1 MQALFSELVKLS
13 LVGSLFA
20 VAVILL
26 RFVFRKA
33 PKWFFC
39 LLWGMVA
46 LRLICPFSIESQ
58 FSLVP
63 DRLASGQMIAVVGS
77 EQIGQTTTLYLYEG
91 NAPEADQQPLAVW
104 DADKDSLG
112 APKTVGNTVFPIL
125 GWIWMAG
132 MVLMFAYTAVS
143 YLVLRKRMEEA
154 TRLRD
159 NIWQCEQV
167 DSPFV
172 LGIIKPKIYLPYAIT
187 ESDMTN
193 VIAHEQ
199 AHIRRKDHWWKPIGF
214 LLLSVY
220 WFNPVLWLAYILLCR
235 DIEAAC
241 DEKVIKHMRKDEMQ
255 AYSTAL
261 LNCSIHRRRIAA
273 CPLAFGEVGVKERV
287 KSVMHYKKPALWIV
301 VAAVVT
307 GVAVAVCLL
316 TDPMGSGYSRVEKI
330 TNQKGYS
337 IVNQES
343 ERITLSLSTADLPDS
358 IYTET
363 GCEFED
369 GQIIAYDDGANQ
381 IYLKG
386 VRYSNEG
393 TDNLYFYF
401 EFEYDLPRDGGQ
413 LLYPHFIMEDGI
425 TYATYVEAGK
435 LTQAGTLRTETDQ
448 MENAVRFR
456 EQDSNGRQRIWFYV
470 STDAIKQI
478 DGAFAFD
485 IRINQIT
492 YLRDGAASEIL
503 TSYVGSGKSGSVKVA
518 GTSSAAD
525 ESEFTLEVFLP
536 KTNLSQPG
544 QILTDKI
551 AEDWERF
558 DQMDQL
564 DQHASSHIPGT
575 VYINTDTWA
584 ACENAVGV
592 AVANPLEHMD
602 WLEKTGYFGM
612 ESVEPSV
619 PATHV
624 KATAYAT
631 QSTARKLSRVDIQ
644 SGYSSG
650 NVRITLTATICA
662 EDCTFTTGSI
672 TRGYATFT
680 QEETTTGSG
689 IPVIVVT
696 TDKENNLGYYND
708 GWCEQEAYWVE
719 GNLFYNL
726 RVVGDQENP
735 DEMKSTLQKLLCEL

>member
-1 MQALFSELVKLS
+1 MQELFSELVKLS
-13 LVGSLFA
+13 LIGSLFA

-58 FSLVP
+58 LSLVP
-63 DRLASGQMIAVVGS
+63 DNLANGQILSNVENAY
-77 EQIGQTTTLYLYEG
+77 IGQVEILGIYYNATPEINWQPIGSFVAEEGTL
-91 NAPEADQQPLAVW
+91 QPA
-104 DADKDSLG
+104 
-112 APKTVGNTVFPIL
+112 KTVGNTVFPVL
-125 GWIWMAG
+125 GWIWLAG

-187 ESDMTN
+187 DSDMVN

-214 LLLSVY
+214 LILSVH
-220 WFNPVLWLAYILLCR
+220 WFNPILWLAYILLCR

-241 DEKVIKHMRKDEMQ
+241 DEKVVKHMGKEEMQ

-287 KSVMHYKKPALWIV
+287 KSVMHYKKPTLWIV

-316 TDPMGSGYSRVEKI
+316 TDPVGPGYSRVQKI
-330 TNQKGYS
+330 TSQEGYS
-337 IVNQES
+337 IVEQETVPV
-343 ERITLSLSTADLPDS
+343 TLSLSTADLPDS

-369 GQIIAYDDGANQ
+369 GQIIAYDDSANQ

-413 LLYPHFIMEDGI
+413 LLYPNLIMEDGI
-425 TYATYVEAGK
+425 TYATYVEAG
-435 LTQAGTLRTETDQ
+435 TLRTETDRI
-448 MENAVRFR
+448 ENVVRFR
-456 EQDSNGRQRIWFYV
+456 GQDSNGRQRIWFYV

-485 IRINQIT
+485 VWINQIT

-518 GTSSAAD
+518 GTSSATD
-525 ESEFTLEVFLP
+525 ESELTLEVSMP
-536 KTNLSQPG
+536 KTNLSQLG
-544 QILTDKI
+544 QILTDRI
-551 AEDWERF
+551 AEEWERF

-575 VYINTDTWA
+575 VYINTNTWA

-612 ESVEPSV
+612 ESVEPSM

-644 SGYSSG
+644 SGYSCG
-650 NVRITLTATICA
+650 DVRITLTATICA

-680 QEETTTGSG
+680 QEEITTGSG

-696 TDKENNLGYYND
+696 TDRENNLGYYND

-719 GNLFYNL
+719 GNLFYHL
-726 RVVGDQENP
+726 RIVGDEENP
-735 DEMKSTLQKLLCEL
+735 EEMKNTLQKLLCDL